1 MFGKLKQ
8 IFSRGVFSKSARHTG
23 VSFSKAE
30 KMVLREIDIDTVIA
44 DHHAWKQKIGAYLT
58 GSSLEYLRPDIV
70 GMDHRCALGR
80 WIHASENTALGKSP
94 LYQRLKLEHQN
105 FHFHASYIV
114 SYTHA
119 GKLVEAEKLYKEGF
133 ENSSKRMVSLLEQMR

>member
-8 IFSRGVFSKSARHTG
+8 LFSRGVFSKSALNTG
-23 VSFSKAE
+23 ASFSKAE
-30 KMVLREIDIDTVIA
+30 KTVLRQIDIDAVIA
-44 DHHAWKQKIGAYLT
+44 DHQAWKEKIGAYLT

-80 WIHASENTALGKSP
+80 WILASQNTVLGSSS
-94 LYQRLKLEHQN
+94 LFQRLKLEHQN

-119 GKLVEAEKLYKEGF
+119 GKLAEAEKLYKEGF